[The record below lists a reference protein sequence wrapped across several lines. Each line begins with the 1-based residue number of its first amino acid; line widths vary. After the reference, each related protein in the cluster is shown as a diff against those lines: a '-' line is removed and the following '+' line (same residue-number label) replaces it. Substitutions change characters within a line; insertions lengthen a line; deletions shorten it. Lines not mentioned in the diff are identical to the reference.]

1 MGGGSVRGPGLRRVR
16 ATPGGTA
23 GDGTAEIG
31 RAHYGAS
38 VEMRRL
44 GRTGHRSSV
53 AILGGAAFSDAD
65 PDTTES
71 AFRAA
76 LDVGVNHLDV
86 APHYGRAEALLGPCI
101 PAVRDRLFVA
111 CKTLRHGADGVR
123 AQLEESLSVLRC
135 DSVDLYQLHA
145 VTDMEELD
153 ARSGAVE
160 AILAARDEGLCR
172 WVGITGHGLG
182 APAAHLEA
190 LRRFDLD
197 TVMVPVNPQLWSDP
211 GYRRDAEGLLAHAGE
226 HDVGV
231 MAIKALA
238 ARPWGDRPP
247 TSATWYEP
255 YTRHEE
261 VAAGIRF
268 ALSTPGVHAFC
279 TPGDIDVLTTAL
291 AEADTF
297 TPQAEAERDEAIAAA
312 AGEPSIFS
320 APVP

>member
-1 MGGGSVRGPGLRRVR
+1 
-16 ATPGGTA
+16 
-23 GDGTAEIG
+23 
-31 RAHYGAS
+31 
-38 VEMRRL
+38 MRRL

-53 AILGGAAFSDAD
+53 AILGGAAFSDGD

-76 LDVGVNHLDV
+76 LDAGVNHLDV

-123 AQLEESLSVLRC
+123 AQLEESLSVLQC
-135 DSVDLYQLHA
+135 DAVDLYQLHA
-145 VTDMEELD
+145 VTDLEELD

-160 AILAARDEGLCR
+160 AIVAARDEGLCR
-172 WVGITGHGLG
+172 WIGITGHGLG

-190 LRRFDLD
+190 LRRYDLD
-197 TVMVPVNPQLWSDP
+197 TVMFPVNPQLWSDP
-211 GYRRDAEGLLAHAGE
+211 AYRRDGEDLLAHAGQ

-238 ARPWGDRPP
+238 VRPWGDRAPIA
-247 TSATWYEP
+247 ATWYEP
-255 YTRHEE
+255 YTRHDE
-261 VAAGIRF
+261 VAGGIRF

-279 TPGDIDVLTTAL
+279 TPGDTAVLTTAL
-291 AEADTF
+291 AEADAF
-297 TPQAEAERDEAIAAA
+297 TPLTPTERDRAIATAA
-312 AGEPSIFS
+312 TEPSIFS